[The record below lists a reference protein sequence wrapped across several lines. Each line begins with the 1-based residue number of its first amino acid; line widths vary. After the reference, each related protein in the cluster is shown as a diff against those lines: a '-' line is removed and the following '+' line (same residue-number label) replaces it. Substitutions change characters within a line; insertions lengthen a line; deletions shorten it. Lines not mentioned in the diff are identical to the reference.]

1 MASRPAGT
9 VERVTWVP
17 VNSPP
22 PGWYPDPGGL
32 AERRWWDGDRWTE
45 HVWPPR
51 SPVEAVESG
60 PGPVRRLPSRAA
72 WWGLAGVAAGVV
84 LSVLFQGVAYAIDP
98 KSEPLIVLFG
108 EIGLWTALAGTC
120 RLASRRYGTGRLSDD
135 FGFRIRPQDV
145 GVGAAGFVACFLVA
159 GFVGNLF
166 SHTVFQGSNTGVIR
180 NQKGSGVGLAVVAAI
195 AAVGAPIFEELFFR
209 GFLRLSFETR
219 IGPIRAIWAQAF
231 CFGLAHFQ
239 PNQGLGSVS
248 IIADTMAIG
257 LVLGYLAH
265 RTGRLGAGMVA
276 HGTFNLAVTL
286 IIVLAPN

>member
-1 MASRPAGT
+1 M
-9 VERVTWVP
+9 
-17 VNSPP
+17 
-22 PGWYPDPGGL
+22 
-32 AERRWWDGDRWTE
+32 AERRWWDGSRWTE
-45 HVWPPR
+45 HVWPPGQPGLPGL
-51 SPVEAVESG
+51 PVDAG
-60 PGPVRRLPSRAA
+60 PGPIRRLPARAA

-84 LSVLFQGVAYAIDP
+84 LSVLLQGIAYAIDP
-98 KSEPLIVLFG
+98 NREPLIVLFG

-120 RLASRRYGTGRLSDD
+120 RLASRRYGTGRLRDD
-135 FGFRIRPQDV
+135 FGFRFRAHDLV
-145 GVGAAGFVACFLVA
+145 TGAGGFVACFLVA
-159 GFVGNLF
+159 GFVGNVF

-180 NQKGSGVGLAVVAAI
+180 NQKGSDVGLAVVAAI

-219 IGPIRAIWAQAF
+219 IGPIGAVWAQAA

-257 LVLGYLAH
+257 VVLGYLAH

-276 HGTFNLAVTL
+276 HGMFNLAVTL